1 MKPETK
7 LWKLLSKKTP
17 QIRWT
22 RLESWSSF
30 GTPDLLG
37 YHDNC
42 GFFMVELKVAHSH
55 KITFSPHQKLFALT
69 RPNRNF
75 IFTER
80 GRPSRDT
87 FPRQ

>member
-1 MKPETK
+1 MKKETK

-42 GFFMVELKVAHSH
+42 GFFMVELKIVTGK
-55 KITFSPHQKLFALT
+55 KIHFSP
-69 RPNRNF
+69 
-75 IFTER
+75 
-80 GRPSRDT
+80 S
-87 FPRQ
+87 

>member
-55 KITFSPHQKLFALT
+55 KITFSPHQKLFAY
-69 RPNRNF
+69 
-75 IFTER
+75 
-80 GRPSRDT
+80 DT
-87 FPRQ
+87 T

>member
-1 MKPETK
+1 MKKETK

-30 GTPDLLG
+30 ETPDLLG

-42 GFFMVELKVAHSH
+42 GFFMVELKVL
-55 KITFSPHQKLFALT
+55 IP
-69 RPNRNF
+69 
-75 IFTER
+75 
-80 GRPSRDT
+80 
-87 FPRQ
+87 